1 MSALG
6 KGLGSLI
13 PNKKQRPSIMSLDI
27 DESIGDKKI
36 PFDLLKLG
44 KKIFKEHESLH
55 DFDLWA
61 LHMLNDTIDES
72 AKCFERFNLGE

>member
-36 PFDLLKLG
+36 EQVAIGKIISILG
-44 KKIFKEHESLH
+44 NHVLILIKTSS
-55 DFDLWA
+55 
-61 LHMLNDTIDES
+61 MN
-72 AKCFERFNLGE
+72 